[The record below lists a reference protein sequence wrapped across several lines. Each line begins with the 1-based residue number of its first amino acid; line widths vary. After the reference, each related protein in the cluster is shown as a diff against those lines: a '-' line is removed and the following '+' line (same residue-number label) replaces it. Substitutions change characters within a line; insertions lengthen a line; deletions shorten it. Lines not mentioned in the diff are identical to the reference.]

1 MDAAKRLEAPAI
13 DSGFL
18 ADALTKFSERLAAL
32 ELENQLTVLNPVWKA
47 KCGYADCLWE
57 GESSTDYQAAH
68 ESAHHHSHTMHPSSK
83 PIVIVEKNS

>member
-1 MDAAKRLEAPAI
+1 MDAERRLEALVI

-18 ADALTKFSERLAAL
+18 ADVLTRYSERLAAL
-32 ELENQLTVLNPVWKA
+32 ELENQLTVLNPVWKP

-57 GESSTDYQAAH
+57 GESSTDYRAAL
-68 ESAHHHSHTMHPSSK
+68 ESAHLHSHAMHLGSK